1 MWEASFLN
9 FSSSGLVARLLGVS
23 KRVSRC
29 RGRTPKAR
37 VDAGFGHT
45 DACRQAMCVCVC
57 NTYTC
62 HMSGAGADVSPLQS
76 SRMHGSHRKGS
87 RSCAWILCTE
97 CTLRSADPY
106 TRCYNW
112 CDFSPSLQER
122 AVQQGRAMAQRGAL
136 SGREVGQGQQGRS
149 REGEQRPSDSG
160 SGSASGSLDEQ
171 PTEGREREEEEEE
184 EEEERQMRDRWERK
198 GGSRARRIRVLS
210 CSLRLLSVG
219 GLVGYGADDR
229 FLRPSADI

>member
-57 NTYTC
+57 VCNTYTC

-87 RSCAWILCTE
+87 SRVHGYYVRSVRYAWPTRTPAVTTGAIFLPSF
-97 CTLRSADPY
+97 RSGP
-106 TRCYNW
+106 
-112 CDFSPSLQER
+112 FSKAGPWPS
-122 AVQQGRAMAQRGAL
+122 AVPSPGGKWGRG
-136 SGREVGQGQQGRS
+136 S
-149 REGEQRPSDSG
+149 REGPGKESNDPRTAAVVVLAVALTSSPPKAERGRRRRRRRKRSG
-160 SGSASGSLDEQ
+160 RCETG
-171 PTEGREREEEEEE
+171 GREREVHE
-184 EEEERQMRDRWERK
+184 
-198 GGSRARRIRVLS
+198 
-210 CSLRLLSVG
+210 
-219 GLVGYGADDR
+219 LVG
-229 FLRPSADI
+229 